1 MNYPSIHIEGAI
13 LSPDIIGQVEN
24 LRGQKPRDFGLD
36 SSIKVKDE
44 IARSWADARDYWR
57 IFQRKLETVR
67 LGSNATTETRNLWV
81 VPLMGLLRYNVEYQS
96 QGTRLDGRIYAISH
110 LATNRADTPVQIIGT
125 RDPAGLDRKPANA
138 SRRMSAHALVQEFL
152 NLHDQ
157 LYGLV
162 TNGQVL
168 RLLRDSSRL
177 VKQSYLEFDLDRIF
191 TDGLFPDFAILYR
204 LLHATRLPLD
214 NGSAAESLIELYHQ
228 DSLDQGARIREGLC
242 NAVEKA
248 VLNFGNGFLKH
259 AHNQELR
266 TAITSRELLASDYY
280 QQLLRLIYRML
291 FLMVIEE
298 RDLVFPINAT
308 KIQRDIHHKFYSIAR
323 LRRLSDKRYLAEGRH
338 HDLWLAL
345 QACFRLFE
353 ADGPGSEIGI
363 TPLAGDLFS
372 PDALHS
378 LGGCALGN
386 DVLLKCLRSL
396 NLYRHPDTGNLIR
409 VNYAALN
416 VEEFGSVYEGLLE
429 YKPEFVGE
437 GSELQFR
444 FRQGGERAATGS
456 HYTPDDLVQPLI
468 QHSLDHLIDACLKTD
483 DPETALLNLRVADIA
498 CGSGHIL
505 LAAAR
510 RIANKLA
517 MVRTGEKQPS
527 PFAYRTA
534 LRDAICK
541 CIYGVDLNPL
551 AVELCKVAL
560 WLEAHNPGE
569 PLNFLDHH
577 IKCGNAI
584 IGFVHYEKL
593 GEGIPTQAFKTVPGD
608 DKSVATAYRK
618 RNKEELKQP
627 GQLSIDSAPEII
639 ERLDAVQKKSK
650 AFSDL
655 PENTLTQIDRKKEC
669 FAALTQGENVSFLR
683 SIADIPV
690 AQFYVPIIPGNEA
703 NLVTD
708 SQFRGYWRSKL
719 VPQGEGSDNARRL
732 GRQKRFFH
740 WFLEFP
746 EIMERG
752 GFDCILGNPPYLGG
766 KALSGTYG
774 HAFCEY
780 IKWQYAPTGLSD
792 LVVYFLR
799 RIYGLLRDDGF
810 AAIITTNSIVD
821 SNIRRDGLEQIIS
834 AGGQINMAVR
844 GMKWPGVAKLVVSL
858 LAVHKGKWDGPRMLD
873 NKPAE
878 MINAFFEDE
887 EPQEEPGTVVED
899 LQAMYVGSF
908 LRGDGFLLTHEDAD
922 ELIQRDPT
930 YEDVIRLIINGREL
944 NNEPDQAPG
953 RSTIDFFDK
962 TEEQAMKYPEP
973 YSIVSSLV
981 KPARLALNDMTAINR
996 DHRDRWWQYACVRES
1011 LYNKVRKSPWCFV
1024 AAATTKYLNFSAMPT
1039 DYVFTHAI
1047 YVFTTDRW
1055 DLFSVVQS
1063 TLHEVWSRKYSGS
1076 LETRLRYTPTKCF
1089 DTFTLPAGL
1098 WQMPDDELARIG
1110 EHYHTHRKEL
1120 MRSLWLGLTKI
1131 YNLFHTRDLS
1141 PDMVAKESKKDIVT
1155 STLGFDALI
1164 ELRRLHVELD
1174 NLVRNAYGWQ
1184 DLELEHDFHEVETLP
1199 ENDRVRYTISRAARR
1214 EVLKRLLAENH
1225 ARTGIVAKD
1234 SKSSLNRSSSTANT
1248 VGLPDIFQVE
1258 S

>member
-1 MNYPSIHIEGAI
+1 MNYPSIHVEGAI
-13 LSPDIIGQVEN
+13 LSPDIFQQVEN
-24 LRGQKPRDFGLD
+24 LPGQKPRDFGFD
-36 SSIKVKDE
+36 SNTKVKDE
-44 IARSWADARDYWR
+44 IARSWADAQDYWR

-81 VPLMGLLRYNVEYQS
+81 VPLMGLLRYNIEYQS

-110 LATNRADTPVQIIGT
+110 LATNRADTPVQIIGA

-138 SRRMSAHALVQEFL
+138 TRRMSAHALVQEFL

-177 VKQSYLEFDLDRIF
+177 VKQSYMEFDLDRIF
-191 TDGLFPDFAILYR
+191 TDGLFADFAILYR

-214 NGSAAESLIELYHQ
+214 NDAAAESLIELYHQ
-228 DSLDQGARIREGLC
+228 ESLDQGARIREGLS

-248 VLNFGNGFLKH
+248 VLKFGNGFLRH
-259 AHNQELR
+259 PHNQELR
-266 TAITSRELLASDYY
+266 TAITNRYLLASDYY
-280 QQLLRLIYRML
+280 QQLLRIIYRML

-298 RDLVFPINAT
+298 RNLVFPNGAT
-308 KIQRDIHHKFYSIAR
+308 RLQRYIHHKFYSITR
-323 LRRLSDKRYLAEGRH
+323 LRRLSEKRYLAEGRH

-353 ADGPGSEIGI
+353 ADGPGGEIGI

-378 LGGCALGN
+378 LGSCTLGN
-386 DVLLKCLRSL
+386 DVLLKCLSSL
-396 NLYRHPDTGNLIR
+396 SRYRHLDTGNLIR

-429 YKPEFVGE
+429 YEPEFVGE
-437 GSELQFR
+437 GREVQFQ

-468 QHSLDHLIDACLKTD
+468 RHSLDHLIDACLKTD

-517 MVRTGEKQPS
+517 MVRTGEEQPS
-527 PFAYRTA
+527 PSAYRIA

-584 IGFVHYEKL
+584 IGFAHYEEL
-593 GEGIPTQAFKTVPGD
+593 GQGVPTQAFKTLPGD

-627 GQLSIDSAPEII
+627 RQLSIDSASEIS
-639 ERLDAVQKKSK
+639 ERLDAVQKESK
-650 AFSDL
+650 TFSDL
-655 PENTLTQIDRKKEC
+655 PENSLTQIDRKRER
-669 FAALTQGENVSFLR
+669 FAVYTQGQNVSFLR

-690 AQFYVPIIPGNEA
+690 AQFYIPIIPGNEA
-703 NLVTD
+703 KLITD

-719 VPQGEGSDNARRL
+719 VPQGEASDNARRI

-746 EIMERG
+746 EIMKRG
-752 GFDCILGNPPYLGG
+752 GFDCILGNPPYLSGQ
-766 KALSGTYG
+766 ALSGTYG
-774 HAFCEY
+774 YPFCEY

-792 LVVYFLR
+792 LVVFFLR
-799 RIYGLLRDDGF
+799 RIYGLIRDGGF
-810 AAIITTNSIVD
+810 LAVITTNSIID
-821 SNIRRDGLEQIIS
+821 GKIRRDGLEQVIS

-844 GMKWPGVAKLVVSL
+844 GLKWPGAAKLVVSV
-858 LAVHKGKWDGPRMLD
+858 LAVHKGKWIGTRMLD
-873 NKPAE
+873 NQPVKL
-878 MINAFFEDE
+878 INAFFEEGENLGDPKALIE
-887 EPQEEPGTVVED
+887 NRDQMF
-899 LQAMYVGSF
+899 QGSIF
-908 LRGDGFLLTHEDAD
+908 LGKGFLLTHTEAD
-922 ELIQRDPT
+922 RLRASNPRNA
-930 YEDVIRLIINGREL
+930 DVIMPIINGKEL
-944 NNEPDQAPG
+944 NNNPDQAPG
-953 RSTIDFFDK
+953 RSIINFRNWPLEHAREYLEPFSIL
-962 TEEQAMKYPEP
+962 EEK
-973 YSIVSSLV
+973 V
-981 KPARLALNDMTAINR
+981 KPFRAKQKRKRNR
-996 DHRDRWWQYACVRES
+996 EVWWIYAEHRPGLTRSIQDI
-1011 LYNKVRKSPWCFV
+1011 PWCF
-1024 AAATTKYLNFSAMPT
+1024 ATSRVSKYLNFSAIPI
-1039 DYVFTHAI
+1039 DYVFSNNL
-1047 YVFTTDRW
+1047 YVLTIDRW
-1055 DLFSVVQS
+1055 DIFGVVQS
-1063 TLHEVWSRKYSGS
+1063 TLHEVWARKYSGS
-1076 LETRLRYTPTKCF
+1076 LEQRLCYSPSICF
-1089 DTFTLPAGL
+1089 DTFTFPTAL
-1098 WQMPDDELARIG
+1098 WRTPDTGIAEIG
-1110 EHYHTHRKEL
+1110 EHFHMHRKEL
-1120 MRSLWLGLTKI
+1120 MQSLWLGLTKI
-1131 YNLFHTRDLS
+1131 YNLFHARDLS
-1141 PDMVAKESKKDIVT
+1141 PEMVAKESKKDMAT
-1155 STLGFDALI
+1155 STSGFDALI
-1164 ELRRLHVELD
+1164 ELRRFHVKLD
-1174 NLVRNAYGWQ
+1174 NSVRDAYGWQ

-1199 ENDRVRYTISRAARR
+1199 ENDRVRYTISPAARR
-1214 EVLKRLLAENH
+1214 EVLKRLFSENH
-1225 ARTGIVAKD
+1225 ARTGIETKN
-1234 SKSSLNRSSSTANT
+1234 SKSSLNRSVSSVATL
-1248 VGLPDIFQVE
+1248 GPDLFQV
-1258 S
+1258 